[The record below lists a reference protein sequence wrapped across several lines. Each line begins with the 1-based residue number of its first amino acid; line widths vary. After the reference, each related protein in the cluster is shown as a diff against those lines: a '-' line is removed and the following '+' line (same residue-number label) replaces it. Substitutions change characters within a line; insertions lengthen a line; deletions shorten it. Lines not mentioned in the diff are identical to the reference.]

1 MKNSTLPNYLNST
14 GREVFDCAVF
24 HSPMLSQKDNR
35 CRWGKLGE
43 AKSCFTGFQL
53 PQGTKKA
60 PYTDS
65 SSIYNAVKAHPGSH
79 FPPVQIM

>member
-1 MKNSTLPNYLNST
+1 MKNSTLPNYQNQLSAM
-14 GREVFDCAVF
+14 VFDCAAF

-65 SSIYNAVKAHPGSH
+65 SSIYSAAKHTPVPI
-79 FPPVQIM
+79 FPLYK